1 MALSLLR
8 PVGYNCSTCGYCS
21 PPGQRSSR
29 KSSRSYGMVAPSMS
43 PSFYQ
48 GLIDRGWRRSGEYVY
63 HPDMRD
69 TCCPQYTIRLDAGAF
84 SPTKNQRGVVNRFN
98 RFLQTGHKPGEG
110 GDEAAGTQ
118 GGGGKAKGKGKGKA
132 KPFDLVEELRLHQV
146 GYATGESKHKFELE
160 FVPAVASDETFA
172 LYKRYQ
178 MAVHNDGPGKN
189 SMTSFSRFL
198 CDSPLGDEAIT
209 YSDGADTA
217 HLPQHYGSYH
227 LLYRVDG
234 KLVGISVID
243 VLPACVSSVYFIWD
257 PDWAWA
263 ALGKLSA
270 LFEIALV
277 REMAAAG
284 AEGMKWLYMGYWIAD
299 CAKMRYKGEYAPSF
313 LLDPGTQQFHLLTSK
328 LDTFLQSHKGY
339 IGFTDVEAMS
349 AEAVNAAKAAA
360 PAVNGSGEASQSH
373 DVSMEEKGEWAD
385 EDEDSEDDESEDD
398 DAEYPTPPPPGML
411 DPATLSAELLGSL
424 VVFTDTGSGLG
435 LVPYAMFKR
444 RLRPAGRRMT
454 TELVAAVG
462 PELLASIKNRQF
474 EEKGLLFF
482 G

>member
-1 MALSLLR
+1 MGALSLLR

-63 HPDMRD
+63 HPDMGD

-84 SPTKNQRGVVNRFN
+84 VLSKNQRGVVNRFN
-98 RFLQTGHKPGEG
+98 RFLETGHKPGEG
-110 GDEAAGTQ
+110 GGDESAGKKGAA
-118 GGGGKAKGKGKGKA
+118 KAKGKGKA

-146 GYATGESKHKFELE
+146 GYGTGESKHKFELE
-160 FVPAVASDETFA
+160 FVPAESTDETFA

-189 SMTSFSRFL
+189 SVASFSRFL
-198 CDSPLGDEAIT
+198 CDSPLGDEDIT
-209 YSDGADTA
+209 YSPGADTQ

-227 LLYRVDG
+227 LLYRVNG
-234 KLVGISVID
+234 KLIGISVID

-270 LFEIALV
+270 LFEVALA
-277 REMAAAG
+277 RQMAAAG
-284 AEGMKWLYMGYWIAD
+284 AEGLKWLYMGYWIAD
-299 CAKMRYKGEYAPSF
+299 CPKMRYKGEYAPSF
-313 LLDPGTQQFHLLTSK
+313 LLDPGTNQFHPLTTK

-339 IGFTDVEAMS
+339 TAFADVEAMS
-349 AEAVNAAKAAA
+349 DSDVKTAAAAVQQAEANGNGKAAEDHA
-360 PAVNGSGEASQSH
+360 MGEGNGGAGGDESS
-373 DVSMEEKGEWAD
+373 D
-385 EDEDSEDDESEDD
+385 EDAESDEDAD
-398 DAEYPTPPPPGML
+398 YPTPPPPGML
-411 DPATLSAELLGSL
+411 DVSSLSADAVGGI
-424 VVFTDTGSGLG
+424 VVFSPDDSGPG
-435 LVPYAMFKR
+435 LLPYYVFKR
-444 RLRPAGRRMT
+444 KLRPVGRRLVN
-454 TELVAAVG
+454 ELVAAVG
-462 PELLASIKNRQF
+462 FELLASVKNRAF
-474 EEKGLLFF
+474 KEKGLLFF